1 MANDLALYQ
10 IADEYLQAVERLS
23 DMDLDEQT
31 ISDTLEGLQGDME
44 TKVIN
49 VSKFIKN
56 IEASADAMKHAEA
69 QIKSRREAVEKRID
83 RMKHYLKFHMERTG
97 ISKIDSPWFKVA
109 IRTNPPSVVIDA
121 APAIPCEF
129 YVYPEAPQPY
139 PDKKAI
145 AKAIKDGQ
153 DVPGAHLEQ
162 STRVDIK

>member
-10 IADEYLQAVERLS
+10 LADEYLQAVERLS
-23 DMDLDEQT
+23 DMDLDDQT
-31 ISDTLEGLQGDME
+31 VADTLESLQGDME
-44 TKVIN
+44 TKVVN

-56 IEASADAMKHAEA
+56 LEATSDAIAIAENAMHRRRQAIEN
-69 QIKSRREAVEKRID
+69 RVERI
-83 RMKHYLKFHMERTG
+83 KHYLKFHMERTG
-97 ISKIDSPWFKVA
+97 MSRIDSPWFKVA

-129 YVYPEAPQPY
+129 YVYPEAPAPY

-153 DVPGAHLEQ
+153 EVPGAHLEQ
-162 STRVDIK
+162 STRVEIK

>member
-10 IADEYLQAVERLS
+10 LADEYLQAVEKLS

-31 ISDTLEGLQGDME
+31 VADTLESLQGDME
-44 TKVIN
+44 TKVVN

-56 IEASADAMKHAEA
+56 LEASAEAMIHAEA
-69 QIKSRREAVEKRID
+69 QIKSRRQAIENRVERI
-83 RMKHYLKFHMERTG
+83 KHYLKFHMERTG
-97 ISKIDSPWFKVA
+97 MTKIDSPWFKVA

-129 YVYPEAPQPY
+129 YVYPEAPAPY

-153 DVPGAHLEQ
+153 EVPGAHLEQ
-162 STRVDIK
+162 STRVEIK